1 MIIKE
6 YLEFL
11 KLLGNEVAY
20 FFQIISGL
28 GPLLTSLSIL
38 IVYFNV
44 DRTQKRNQ
52 QNDVEKFKRDLGLKA
67 ADELIEAITLVKTS
81 WQEILAIKEIY
92 HMLLNDKID
101 LDTFKQ
107 YFSKAEKKQHDST
120 IQIVIQYKKREII
133 LQDFSEEI
141 EWIYEKGGSIAIL
154 INEFNSYFTEN
165 IEYSHQYIGA
175 LAEKIAKEISED
187 ILRINKLLQEI
198 QNKFLGEIYGKKV

>member
-44 DRTQKRNQ
+44 DRTQKRNR

-92 HMLLNDKID
+92 LIFLNGKVD

-165 IEYSHQYIGA
+165 IGYSDQYIGA
-175 LAEKIAKEISED
+175 LAEKIAKETSED
-187 ILRINKLLQEI
+187 LLRINKLLQEI